1 MKYYNYFLFRLYWSF
16 RNLSKDN
23 HKEAKS
29 KTAGMSCIFLGFT
42 FFSLIGIANYFNV
55 NPDPSLKNKYL
66 LLPFI
71 AIIYFV
77 NYFFFIKKE
86 KFLNQ
91 NFVKDK
97 RGGVIIVLY
106 IVLLAITF
114 IIVANKNRDKIAV
127 RDRLIEEKS
136 AQK

>member
-1 MKYYNYFLFRLYWSF
+1 MEYYYYFLFRLYWSF

-29 KTAGMSCIFLGFT
+29 KTSGMSCIFLCFT
-42 FFSLIGIANYFNV
+42 LFSLIGLVNYFNI
-55 NPDPSLKNKYL
+55 NPIPSLKSKYL

-71 AIIYFV
+71 VIIYII

-91 NFVKDK
+91 NFTKDK
-97 RGGVIIVLY
+97 KGGFLIVLY
-106 IVLLAITF
+106 IILLVITF
-114 IIVANKNRDKIAV
+114 IIGANKNHEKISRERDKQ
-127 RDRLIEEKS
+127 RIETN
-136 AQK
+136 Q